1 MVLNHLA
8 SFDGAVIPPLHLL
21 ARSDDLDQVVLK
33 QLGDAL
39 RQIAEEEDV
48 EAIANRLRAAVSSLA
63 PKVGREV
70 AAGAALG
77 LFDAL
82 TAGVGPKVVER
93 LTPLREEFAA
103 QGAPGAIARLEQVLR
118 PSPLTIV
125 LEFAALTAELSGEQ
139 PVVLRIDE
147 GQRLNERGR
156 ELLADLAE
164 QLPPAIRLVIAWSK
178 EKEGSREALDGLLAE
193 DCGCAVV
200 ELTPLDRVQLET
212 WRPGAFDEEAE
223 QVLRLTGGS
232 PLVID
237 DAVRVGLPLSRD
249 DAIGELLARA
259 MQVLEEPVRDA
270 LRRLSVLARRP
281 PAEEL
286 SELIAPHD
294 WIQVEARLAEV
305 GLLASTGE
313 SLPWIHDLR
322 RQAVLATMEGP
333 KRAAAARRAYDVLA
347 ARAAVDD
354 SWQLELLALAREA
367 RETWEP
373 TDPERRVDELDWDAI
388 SVLAAHLELA
398 PTEDPAVGVDSLLRY
413 ARTSWDASPG
423 VELSLEPLQAQHLI
437 FLKGTDYPL
446 RARRTERLDGVLT
459 LVCARCLERLGRRP
473 VFDLAGSVVL
483 WGAREALGATLHRFA
498 RVGDADVH
506 TLVRLAYAVLPDHP
520 RDEPPATL
528 IAALRFRQVSVALV
542 ASYAT
547 VAGRDAAVSRLSMLD
562 VPLFGK
568 QLQVGRVTE
577 LPAEP
582 TPSGR
587 WQRALER
594 VFGVERGALEGNRE
608 LPEPVEK
615 EVALTRK
622 LDIYKLVWELANE
635 AERAAMDLNRHMA
648 LAWTTQDDWFVELE
662 IHGGR
667 EGITSTHLPPV
678 FSTEPLSF
686 FRLEEALRLSDEEKL
701 IGPLGRTPPPGRD
714 VPEIEALE
722 QLDERARGYDDT
734 LPPLPVEIEPDALKG
749 LLMSALEGEQ
759 KIATAFRERLPVGA
773 AAEPVSPLGLVL
785 LVPSRP
791 DAEGWTVRG
800 EPWCAFAWRRASH
813 TTVTVRA
820 LDRIGSPFEDATTR
834 ALEDAGLVFDE
845 DHVSHGWAQL
855 YPWLAGALGYRTEC
869 IVPRWPSS

>member
-1 MVLNHLA
+1 
-8 SFDGAVIPPLHLL
+8 
-21 ARSDDLDQVVLK
+21 
-33 QLGDAL
+33 
-39 RQIAEEEDV
+39 
-48 EAIANRLRAAVSSLA
+48 
-63 PKVGREV
+63 
-70 AAGAALG
+70 
-77 LFDAL
+77 
-82 TAGVGPKVVER
+82 
-93 LTPLREEFAA
+93 
-103 QGAPGAIARLEQVLR
+103 
-118 PSPLTIV
+118 
-125 LEFAALTAELSGEQ
+125 
-139 PVVLRIDE
+139 
-147 GQRLNERGR
+147 
-156 ELLADLAE
+156 
-164 QLPPAIRLVIAWSK
+164 
-178 EKEGSREALDGLLAE
+178 
-193 DCGCAVV
+193 
-200 ELTPLDRVQLET
+200 
-212 WRPGAFDEEAE
+212 
-223 QVLRLTGGS
+223 
-232 PLVID
+232 
-237 DAVRVGLPLSRD
+237 LPLSRD
-249 DAIGELLARA
+249 DAVGELLARA

-286 SELIAPHD
+286 SELVAPHD
-294 WIQVEARLAEV
+294 WVQVEARLAEV

-322 RQAVLATMEGP
+322 RQAVLATMEGT
-333 KRAAAARRAYDVLA
+333 KRAAAARRAYDLLS
-347 ARAAVDD
+347 ARAAADD
-354 SWQLELLALAREA
+354 SWQLELLALARQA
-367 RETWEP
+367 KETWEP

-388 SVLAAHLELA
+388 SVLAAHFELA

-423 VELSLEPLQAQHLI
+423 VELSLEALQAQRLI

-446 RARRTERLDGVLT
+446 RVRRTERLDRVQT

-483 WGAREALGATLHRFA
+483 WGAREALGSTLHSFA

-528 IAALRFRQVSVALV
+528 ISALRFRQVSVALV

-547 VAGRDAAVSRLSMLD
+547 TAERDAAKNRLSMLD

-577 LPAEP
+577 LPSAP

-594 VFGVERGALEGNRE
+594 VLGVDRGGLDGNRE
-608 LPEPVEK
+608 LEEPLAK
-615 EVALTRK
+615 EVALARK
-622 LDIYKLVWELANE
+622 LETYEVVWELAGD
-635 AERAAMDLNRHMA
+635 AERAAMDIDRHMA
-648 LAWTTQDDWFVELE
+648 LAWTTQDEWFVELE

-667 EGITSTHLPPV
+667 EGITSTRLPPV
-678 FSTEPLSF
+678 FSAQPLSF

-701 IGPLGRTPPPGRD
+701 IGPRGRTPPPGRD

-722 QLDERARGYDDT
+722 QLDERAGAYDGT
-734 LPPLPVEIEPDALKG
+734 LPPLPIEIAPDALEG
-749 LLMSALEGEQ
+749 MLTSALEGELE
-759 KIATAFRERLPVGA
+759 IARAFRERLPVGA

-791 DAEGWTVRG
+791 DAEGWTVGG
-800 EPWCAFAWRRASH
+800 EPWCAFAWRRASC

-834 ALEDAGLVFDE
+834 ALKDAGMVLDE
-845 DHVSHGWAQL
+845 DHITSGWGQIHS
-855 YPWLAGALGYRTEC
+855 WLAEVLGYRTEC
-869 IVPRWPSS
+869 IAPGWLS